1 LDIMVMPLPELMK
14 TTTPNP
20 GDEALGKLLREGRPA
35 PDLPPR
41 FQENVWHRIEAN
53 ESAAAIG
60 WVEAL
65 AALVL
70 KPRFAIATVSA
81 LLLVGALLGTWE
93 GSTHARQAAQDRYV
107 ASVAMTMSQ

>member
-1 LDIMVMPLPELMK
+1 MN

-20 GDEALGKLLREGRPA
+20 GDAALGKLLREARPA
-35 PDLPPR
+35 PGLPPR
-41 FQENVWHRIEAN
+41 FQENVWRRIEQN
-53 ESAAAIG
+53 KSSPAAAG

-70 KPRFAIATVSA
+70 KPRFAIASVCA
-81 LLLVGALLGTWE
+81 LVLVGGLLGTWE
-93 GSTHARQAAQDRYV
+93 GSAHARQAAQDRYV